1 MFTLIGVVITIKRE
15 NNVKKNDETITYKPI
30 LAVDGINKYINCSTR
45 KVGLGMSFYS
55 SNFDSERDK
64 KKNNFINIKLKVK
77 EI

>member
-30 LAVDGINKYINCSTR
+30 LAVDGINKHIDCVTME
-45 KVGLGMSFYS
+45 VGLGMSFYS

-64 KKNNFINIKLKVK
+64 KKNNFINIKLKAK